1 MNKILEL
8 IEKVEI
14 FPNIEKER
22 RNYKFSEDVLKSLSL
37 SSKRYRQLKKISD
50 NIQEIF
56 KKNNDNLNFRNIERI
71 KDSLPLLINLIN
83 EDKDIL
89 NRRERIGSQLNI
101 IDEKLKDFEKNVDDE
116 WKFNLDR
123 ITNKYEP
130 FDNIAKKLRVD
141 GQNQITSNLA
151 KLNNFKNNSPQDIKN
166 IVDLDSTIKILDQ
179 KIHELGFP
187 DSISSFLSR
196 AINGEATLE
205 EYENSEIK
213 NWIDKYQEIK
223 KMLRLKL

>member
-1 MNKILEL
+1 M
-8 IEKVEI
+8 
-14 FPNIEKER
+14 
-22 RNYKFSEDVLKSLSL
+22 
-37 SSKRYRQLKKISD
+37 
-50 NIQEIF
+50 
-56 KKNNDNLNFRNIERI
+56 
-71 KDSLPLLINLIN
+71 
-83 EDKDIL
+83 
-89 NRRERIGSQLNI
+89 
-101 IDEKLKDFEKNVDDE
+101 
-116 WKFNLDR
+116 
-123 ITNKYEP
+123 
-130 FDNIAKKLRVD
+130 RVD

>member
-37 SSKRYRQLKKISD
+37 SSKRYRDLKKISD
-50 NIQEIF
+50 NTQEIF
-56 KKNNDNLNFRNIERI
+56 KKNNDNFNFRNIERI

-101 IDEKLKDFEKNVDDE
+101 IDEKLKDFEKHVDDE
-116 WKFNLDR
+116 WKLNLDR

-166 IVDLDSTIKILDQ
+166 IENLDSTIKILDQ

-196 AINGEATLE
+196 AINGEATIE